1 MLSLKL
7 IKQKRQKTPRT
18 FSRLGER
25 LVLISA
31 DHSLGDWLNTAWQW
45 KHASMLGKH
54 LMTLITIPFRSS
66 CMNRKAMLDEPLH
79 RLVRV
84 FPASILQ
91 LLSDRY
97 SKHRHRFSSN
107 PVSVKNYMY
116 HLSCSFIVR
125 FWSTSK
131 NEKHLAHDMTSRT
144 SGCQSRTSTFRPCE
158 APLSRLFSLGAQEG
172 SRPSSPGTCLTV
184 ATCFLKVAKWQTA
197 NLVRR
202 FPLENIGDS
211 WVVKHDNQPIIW
223 MYRLG
228 NGWNS
233 RWIRVFQWLIG
244 VGKSLLPMKDLE
256 SFLPVWFLDHFRSEV
271 SFRSGYLALDGIP
284 R

>member
-1 MLSLKL
+1 
-7 IKQKRQKTPRT
+7 
-18 FSRLGER
+18 
-25 LVLISA
+25 
-31 DHSLGDWLNTAWQW
+31 
-45 KHASMLGKH
+45 MLGKH

-79 RLVRV
+79 HLVRV

-116 HLSCSFIVR
+116 HLSFSFIVR

-144 SGCQSRTSTFRPCE
+144 SGCQSRTSSFRPCE

-184 ATCFLKVAKWQTA
+184 ATCFLKVAK
-197 NLVRR
+197 
-202 FPLENIGDS
+202 
-211 WVVKHDNQPIIW
+211 
-223 MYRLG
+223 
-228 NGWNS
+228 
-233 RWIRVFQWLIG
+233 
-244 VGKSLLPMKDLE
+244 
-256 SFLPVWFLDHFRSEV
+256 
-271 SFRSGYLALDGIP
+271 
-284 R
+284 